1 MTWPPAALPIDFE
14 NATPQENTHPDAH
27 NATNQTINADLVPEI
42 NRVGALA
49 DTIGL
54 YLPLSGGTLT
64 GDLQVDGHKLW
75 LKGGKTPSSIYN
87 YDGGD
92 DRTVLR
98 LVAVGD
104 HVSNGAM
111 ISMYGGDD
119 AVDPHMLRFY
129 TNNQKTFELNA
140 DQGAK
145 VFGDLQVDGQ
155 IIATGGGSKDAPA
168 FQIGPDKALGM
179 FGSTNSQWIRFTTDG
194 EYRFQIGAEK
204 LIAYKDLQV
213 EGQIKAKN
221 GTKSAPGYSFTSD
234 PDTGI
239 YLYSAGI
246 TSITCAGKNIANFGT
261 AGVSFPEG
269 LAETTGRAANLYINP
284 EGQIFKITDVAKSPT
299 TADVSRLES
308 VIETL
313 TARIEELEARLKPAA
328 TDV

>member
-64 GDLQVDGHKLW
+64 GDLQVNGQTIAESGGGPNVPRFQIGDGSGLGMYGAINSQW
-75 LKGGKTPSSIYN
+75 LRFAT
-87 YDGGD
+87 GD
-92 DRTVLR
+92 TERLRIDADRTYAL
-98 LVAVGD
+98 
-104 HVSNGAM
+104 
-111 ISMYGGDD
+111 
-119 AVDPHMLRFY
+119 
-129 TNNQKTFELNA
+129 
-140 DQGAK
+140 
-145 VFGDLQVDGQ
+145 GDLQAAGQ
-155 IIATGGGSKDAPA
+155 IKSIDGGSKDAPA

-194 EYRFQIGAEK
+194 EYRFQIGGTKAT
-204 LIAYKDLQV
+204 AYTDLQV
-213 EGQIKAKN
+213 NGQTLAQN
-221 GTKSAPGYSFTSD
+221 GTKTAPAYSFTSD

-246 TSITCAGKNIANFGT
+246 TSITCAGKNIANFGLE
-261 AGVSFPEG
+261 GVAFPEG
-269 LAETTGRAANLYINP
+269 LATITGTAANLHIGSD
-284 EGQIFKITDVAKSPT
+284 GQLRRITDVAKAPT
-299 TADVSRLES
+299 TADVSRLET

-328 TDV
+328 TDA